1 MAWARRLR
9 GSTVA
14 TYHVDA
20 TAGDDSADGLSEST
34 PWRTLWRGLSN
45 SSYARY
51 ADGDTILLKRGEV
64 WREQFRLDWTRIAD
78 GAHVTLDAY
87 GSGAKPVISGGLNV
101 LAVTWSDQGGNIW
114 RTPTTSY
121 IGEIVVDDASVL
133 RYRAS
138 LAACVGQG
146 DFYSDGI
153 HLYMCS
159 AGDPA
164 AYYAGHTVEATQ
176 SMATSYR
183 GPVICNLSGRSSHF
197 TLRNLAF
204 KYWGYNGLAVYDAPG
219 TMIEY
224 CDWKFCGGANPTG
237 SERDGNALMIYNASS
252 NSTVRYCDFSEVYYM
267 ATSMQCT
274 SAVTMSG
281 MKIYGNTMH
290 ECYSAFE
297 CWPYHSDSA
306 VSDNYFCHNTCYNA
320 GYGLIGADKELWL
333 KEIQPTEN
341 EHRARY
347 ISLYVTGGSYGTTT
361 GCVAKNNIFLTT
373 NRWHIYCKEAETLGG
388 WDIDYNCYYPDGAAV
403 FRSTETP
410 GVVDDDFADWKT
422 ATGQDAHSVC
432 ADPLLTLTAGD
443 QYLHISSEESPCVEA
458 AVVVSGIPH
467 AIDGAL
473 PDIGVYEYPHQNVF
487 KLCLFKKAV

>member
-237 SERDGNALMIYNASS
+237 SERDGNGLMIYNASS
-252 NSTVRYCDFSEVYYM
+252 DSIVRRCTFDEIYYM
-267 ATSMQCT
+267 GVSLQAT
-274 SAVTMSG
+274 AGVTMSDVLVEN
-281 MKIYGNTMH
+281 NTI
-290 ECYSAFE
+290 SRSFSGFE
-297 CWPYHSDSA
+297 SWPYHSESLFSGNSFSNNVCRDAGSGLVQA
-306 VSDNYFCHNTCYNA
+306 DRGGSVARHVCLYASGD
-320 GYGLIGADKELWL
+320 GYGATVGCVM
-333 KEIQPTEN
+333 QGN
-341 EHRARY
+341 RFQ
-347 ISLYVTGGSYGTTT
+347 GTTW
-361 GCVAKNNIFLTT
+361 K
-373 NRWHIYCKEAETLGG
+373 HIYCKDAETLSG
-388 WDIDYNCYYPDGAAV
+388 WDIDGNTYWPDGPLW
-403 FRSTETP
+403 RTSDSP
-410 GVVDDDFADWKT
+410 VDNLSFAQWQA
-422 ATGQDAHSVC
+422 ATGQDAHSVL
-432 ADPLLTLTAGD
+432 AEF
-443 QYLHISSEESPCVEA
+443 Q
-458 AVVVSGIPH
+458 
-467 AIDGAL
+467 
-473 PDIGVYEYPHQNVF
+473 F
-487 KLCLFKKAV
+487 RRCLRVR